1 MRSQCAAAALVMAG
15 LSEAATSFGTAAL
28 VAGAL
33 LVAAAALVAVA
44 ALTAVACLAFG

>member
-1 MRSQCAAAALVMAG
+1 MLPVGFAALAAAG
-15 LSEAATSFGTAAL
+15 LSTGVASLGTAAL
-28 VAGAL
+28 VAKAL